1 MKTIPILLSIFL
13 LIGCSD
19 MSKKESKQEKDD
31 FTRLREQMVQNQIIY
46 RGVKDKRVLAAVS
59 KVERHLFVP
68 ENLQKQAYQDEPL
81 PIGYGQTISQPY
93 IVAYMTEQL
102 ELNGDEKVLEIG
114 TGSGYQAAI
123 LGELA
128 MEVYTIEIVPELGEI
143 AKQRLSSLEYTN
155 VHVRIGDGYNGWPER
170 APFDAVIVTAAP
182 DHIPPPLVDQMKIGG
197 RLIIPVGDYSQ
208 ELLLMVKTEKGI
220 EKKRKIPVRFVPMTG
235 EAEKKE

>member
-1 MKTIPILLSIFL
+1 
-13 LIGCSD
+13 
-19 MSKKESKQEKDD
+19 MSKKESKQKKDD

-143 AKQRLSSLEYTN
+143 ANQRLSNLEYTN

>member
-1 MKTIPILLSIFL
+1 MKTIPILMSIFL
-13 LIGCSD
+13 LFGCSD
-19 MSKKESKQEKDD
+19 MSKKESKQKKDD

-143 AKQRLSSLEYTN
+143 ANQRLSNLEYTN